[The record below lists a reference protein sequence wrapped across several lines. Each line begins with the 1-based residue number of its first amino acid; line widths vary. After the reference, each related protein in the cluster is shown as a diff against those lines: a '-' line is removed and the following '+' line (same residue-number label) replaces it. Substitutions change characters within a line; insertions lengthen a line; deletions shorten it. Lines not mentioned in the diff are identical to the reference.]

1 MFQQGTGHLENII
14 NVCVCVKILNSPYSH
29 SNIMDMTSTMTSRCT
44 ENIDPEAELCTELKW
59 F

>member
-14 NVCVCVKILNSPYSH
+14 NVCVNSPYSH